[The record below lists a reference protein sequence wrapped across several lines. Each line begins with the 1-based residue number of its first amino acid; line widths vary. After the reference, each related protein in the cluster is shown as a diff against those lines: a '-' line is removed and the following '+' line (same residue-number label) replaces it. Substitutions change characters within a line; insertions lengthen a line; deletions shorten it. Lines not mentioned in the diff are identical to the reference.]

1 MYTKLHIEYCIYPFC
16 YQYNNLYL
24 HIYFIF
30 IELNNNNEIS
40 CKNILKKKYLFYKN
54 LCFVLMRIKII
65 IKIFKT
71 SICFI
76 FIAHF

>member
-30 IELNNNNEIS
+30 IIIMKYRA
-40 CKNILKKKYLFYKN
+40 KNILKKKYLFYKN